1 MSDNAAPVLE
11 VDRLCKDFG
20 GLPAVHD
27 LSFVVRPSQLKSLIG
42 PNGAGKTTCI
52 NLITGALP
60 VTSGEVRFKGKRI
73 TGLPLHRTAQLG
85 IARTFQLLRVF
96 QEMTVLENA
105 MAGCHRWAGIG
116 LLQAAM
122 RLPGARARE
131 RAIRDMAMSMVEFI
145 GLGHRANTPAGA
157 LPVGE
162 QRLLEVARALASKPD
177 LLLLDEPAAGL
188 NDAERARLGSLLRQL
203 TAGGLSIL
211 LIEHNMDLVMSVSD
225 EIVVLNYGEKLAE
238 GSAHEVRNLET
249 VISAYLG
256 DANHA

>member
-1 MSDNAAPVLE
+1 VREGAPILE
-11 VDRLCKDFG
+11 VDRVSKNFG

-27 LSFVVRPSQLKSLIG
+27 LSFTVMPAQLKGLIG

-52 NLITGALP
+52 NLITGALSLS
-60 VTSGEVRFKGKRI
+60 SGQIRFEGRRI
-73 TGLPLHRTAQLG
+73 TGLPLHKTARLN
-85 IARTFQLLRVF
+85 ISRTFQLLRIF
-96 QEMTVLENA
+96 QEMTVLENV
-105 MAGCHRWAGIG
+105 MAGCHRWAHLG
-116 LLQAAM
+116 LLQATM
-122 RLPGARARE
+122 RLPGSSAKEKEIKEMARLQV
-131 RAIRDMAMSMVEFI
+131 DFI
-145 GLGHRANTPAGA
+145 GLSHREDMPAGA

-162 QRLLEVARALASKPD
+162 QRLLEIARALAGKPK

-188 NDAERARLGSLLRQL
+188 NDAERARLGALLRKL
-203 TAGGLSIL
+203 IAGGLSIL

-256 DANHA
+256 EANDA

>member
-1 MSDNAAPVLE
+1 MSNTAPVLE
-11 VDRLCKDFG
+11 VDRVSKSFG
-20 GLPAVHD
+20 GLPAVND
-27 LSFVVRPSQLKSLIG
+27 LSFKVMPGQLKSLIG

-60 VTSGEVRFKGKRI
+60 VTSGEVRFKGQPI
-73 TGLPLHRTAQLG
+73 TGLPLHKTARLG
-85 IARTFQLLRVF
+85 IARTFQLLRIF
-96 QEMTVLENA
+96 QEMTVLENV
-105 MAGCHRWAGIG
+105 MAGCQRWAGVGMIEG
-116 LLQAAM
+116 AI
-122 RLPGARARE
+122 RLPSAGRKEKAIQDAAR
-131 RAIRDMAMSMVEFI
+131 SLVEFF
-145 GLGHRANTPAGA
+145 GLTRRIDTVAGA

-162 QRLLEVARALASKPD
+162 QRLLETARALASKPE

-188 NDAERARLGSLLRQL
+188 NDVERARLGSLLREL

-256 DANHA
+256 EDNHA